1 MSENLESLEVLHII
15 FFTVVGVQILYFLIY
30 TIGLSK
36 ASPEKPSQS
45 LPVSVIVCAHDEEEN
60 LRELIPLLL
69 SQDHP
74 EFEIVIVDD
83 RSNDGTF
90 DLLIQETSKDHRLR
104 MVHVNRT
111 PPLFN
116 AKKYALT
123 LGIKAAKYEWLLLTD
138 ADCRPAGKNWISSI
152 SKHFSATTQ
161 FILGFS
167 PYQRRPGVL
176 NAFVRFETLITGM
189 QYISFALLG
198 MPYMGVGR
206 NLSYR
211 RTKFL
216 EVKGFNNF
224 TKITGGDDDLFI
236 NQHARKSN
244 TAVCID
250 GDSMISSLPK
260 TTLKSFFTQKVRHL
274 SVGKYYRFH
283 HRLLLGLFS
292 LTWILTWFLG
302 IPLAIIS
309 EIPFLIAGLL
319 MLRLVI
325 FVVTSKVAATKL
337 HQRLEIWAVPL
348 LDFIYAFYYLVA
360 GIKALATK
368 KVRWKN

>member
-1 MSENLESLEVLHII
+1 LENRASLEVLHII
-15 FFTVVGVQILYFLIY
+15 FYTVIGVQVLYFLLY
-30 TIGLSK
+30 AIGLSK
-36 ASPEKPSQS
+36 PTPQKPSQS
-45 LPVSVIVCAHDEEEN
+45 LPVSVIVCAHDEEQN
-60 LRELIPLLL
+60 LRDLIPLLL

-74 EFEIVIVDD
+74 EFEIVVVDD
-83 RSNDGTF
+83 RSNDATF
-90 DLLIQETSKDHRLR
+90 DMLIQETSKDHRLR

-123 LGIKAAKYEWLLLTD
+123 LGIKAAKYEWLLISD
-138 ADCRPAGKNWISSI
+138 ADCRPVGKNWISSI
-152 SKHFSATTQ
+152 AKHFSPTTQ

-176 NAFVRFETLITGM
+176 NAFIRFETLVTGM
-189 QYISFALLG
+189 QYIAFALLG

-211 RTKFL
+211 RSKFL

-224 TKITGGDDDLFI
+224 IKITGGDDDLFI
-236 NQHARKSN
+236 NQHARKNN

-250 GDSMISSLPK
+250 EDSVISSLPK
-260 TTLKSFFTQKVRHL
+260 TTFRSFFAQKVRHL
-274 SVGKYYRFH
+274 SVGKYYRFG
-283 HRLLLGLFS
+283 HRIVLGLFS
-292 LTWILTWFLG
+292 LSWILTWFLG
-302 IPLAIIS
+302 IPLAIFS
-309 EIPFLIAGLL
+309 DKPYLVAGLL
-319 MLRLVI
+319 GFRLII
-325 FVVTSKVAATKL
+325 FVATSKIAASKL
-337 HQRLEIWAVPL
+337 HQRLELWAIPL
-348 LDFIYAFYYLVA
+348 LDFIYAFYYLVT